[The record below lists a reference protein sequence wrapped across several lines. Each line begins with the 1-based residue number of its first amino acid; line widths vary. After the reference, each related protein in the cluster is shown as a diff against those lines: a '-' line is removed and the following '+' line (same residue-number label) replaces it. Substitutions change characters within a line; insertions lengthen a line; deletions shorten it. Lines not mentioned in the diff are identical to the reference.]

1 MVTLEINLSE
11 DVVERLKARAER
23 EQRTIEDLVVQ
34 GASVVA
40 TESQDVPHGTTLEKL
55 LLVSDYAGIEIDA
68 NDDSEHTRDI
78 LRREYTKHLENKL
91 GLIDN
96 TSNG

>member
-23 EQRTIEDLVVQ
+23 EQRTIEDLLVQ
-34 GASVVA
+34 GAAVVA
-40 TESQDVPHGTTLEKL
+40 TENQEVPHGTTLEKL

-68 NDDSEHTRDI
+68 NDDSEHIRDI

-91 GLIDN
+91 GLTDK
-96 TSNG
+96 TG